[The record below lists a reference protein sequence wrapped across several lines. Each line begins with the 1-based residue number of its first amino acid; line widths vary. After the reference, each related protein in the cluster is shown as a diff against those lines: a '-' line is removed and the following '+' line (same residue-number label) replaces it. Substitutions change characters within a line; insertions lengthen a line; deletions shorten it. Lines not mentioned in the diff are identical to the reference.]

1 MTLWYVVQCYSGDER
16 AACERFLEKGWD
28 FWRHELIPGYAMV
41 KTSQPSAARYVEGV
55 IRVLPFSDRPQSI
68 HGDVVAV
75 LQETCRAFEEA
86 AAPKDSKPDQPI
98 AGMARKLVANLF
110 ASAGFSVK
118 IASERVELTTSSPLT
133 GRQHSAHQ
141 RRRAVRAVAGA

>member
-1 MTLWYVVQCYSGDER
+1 MTWYVAHVTTGDER
-16 AACERFLEKGWD
+16 RVAERMRERGIEPWHHPL
-28 FWRHELIPGYAMV
+28 LPGYV
-41 KTSQPSAARYVEGV
+41 LARGDPGAIRYTEDVL
-55 IRVLPFSDRPQSI
+55 RVLPFSDRPQSI
-68 HGDVVAV
+68 HGDVVLA

-86 AAPKDSKPDQPI
+86 TAPKDSKPDQPI